1 MISLSAKIRKN
12 VGKKVK
18 ELRDKEILPAVLY
31 GPEVKNLNLE
41 LDLKEFEK
49 VYKEAGES
57 SLVSLNIEGEK
68 ENFQVLIYE
77 IQYDPLTDRPFH
89 VDFYQPRLGEEVEA
103 TVPIILEGEAPAV
116 KDLKGTLVTHI
127 SEVTVKA
134 KPRDLPK
141 EIKVNVEG
149 LKTFDDAILISDLEV
164 SEKIKILKEKKE
176 IVASVSPP
184 EKVEEELEKT
194 IEEKVEEVEKVKK
207 EEKEPSAPK
216 DTGGKRGK
224 EPEKKGSQ

>member
-12 VGKKVK
+12 VGKKVN
-18 ELRDKEILPAVLY
+18 ELRNKEILPAVLY

-57 SLVSLNIEGEK
+57 SLISLNIEGEK

-77 IQYDPLTDRPFH
+77 IQYDPLTGRPFH

-149 LKTFDDAILISDLEV
+149 LKTFDEAILISDLEV

-184 EKVEEELEKT
+184 EKIEEELEKP
-194 IEEKVEEVEKVKK
+194 IEEKVEEVGKVKE
-207 EEKEPSAPK
+207 EEKEPSVPK
-216 DTGGKRGK
+216 DTKEKK
-224 EPEKKGSQ
+224 EPEKKSSQ